1 MPLAFNLHYWSHSH
15 LPRKV
20 LGLLC
25 LFCLLYQGSERG
37 GGGKGPIKKRRKRKD
52 MIYDMNV
59 KVKEKNKKADEV
71 KNTWLH
77 SSGLRLG

>member
-25 LFCLLYQGSERG
+25 LFCLLYQGSG
-37 GGGKGPIKKRRKRKD
+37 GGGGGGGGGGLFRKEEKGKI
-52 MIYDMNV
+52 
-59 KVKEKNKKADEV
+59 
-71 KNTWLH
+71 
-77 SSGLRLG
+77 